1 MFTNPAL
8 AEGRSRRTKCSY
20 HLALDNQEFPY
31 LCNVIKPTVYLD
43 TSAINFLFADDA
55 PEKKE
60 ITVDFF
66 DNFIKLGMY
75 DAYVTEF
82 VIAEIN
88 QTGNPDERI
97 KLLKVIEDY
106 PIEVLPVE
114 KVEEIGSLAQNY
126 LDNGI
131 MPPKKLFDALHV
143 AFCVVTKI
151 DYLVSWNFKHLANI
165 NRERRILAKNYEL
178 GYIHPLHII
187 TPTELTG
194 YGT

>member
-1 MFTNPAL
+1 M
-8 AEGRSRRTKCSY
+8 
-20 HLALDNQEFPY
+20 
-31 LCNVIKPTVYLD
+31 IKSTIYLD
-43 TSAINFLFADDA
+43 TSVINFLFAHDA

-60 ITVDFF
+60 ITIDFF
-66 DNFIKLGMY
+66 ENFVKLGIY
-75 DAYVTEF
+75 DTYITEY

-88 QTGNPDERI
+88 QTTDAEERQQ
-97 KLLKVIEDY
+97 LLKIVEDY
-106 PIEVLPVE
+106 PIEILPVD
-114 KVEEIGSLAQNY
+114 KVEEIGTLAQDY

-143 AFCVVTKI
+143 AFCVVSKI

-178 GYIHPLHII
+178 GYIHPLRII

-194 YGT
+194 YGN

>member
-1 MFTNPAL
+1 MKST
-8 AEGRSRRTKCSY
+8 
-20 HLALDNQEFPY
+20 
-31 LCNVIKPTVYLD
+31 IYLD
-43 TSAINFLFADDA
+43 TSVINFLFADDS

-66 DNFIKLGMY
+66 DNFVKLGIY
-75 DAYVTEF
+75 DTYITEY

-88 QTGNPDERI
+88 QTTDNEERLR
-97 KLLKVIEDY
+97 LLKIVEDY
-106 PIEVLPVE
+106 PIEILPVD
-114 KVEEIGSLAQNY
+114 KVEEIGLLTQNY

-143 AFCVVTKI
+143 AFCVVSKI

-165 NRERRILAKNYEL
+165 NRERRVLAKNYEL
-178 GYIHPLHII
+178 GYIHPLRII

>member
-1 MFTNPAL
+1 M
-8 AEGRSRRTKCSY
+8 
-20 HLALDNQEFPY
+20 
-31 LCNVIKPTVYLD
+31 IKSTVYLD

-66 DNFIKLGMY
+66 DNFIKLGIY
-75 DAYVTEF
+75 DTCITEY

-88 QTGNPDERI
+88 QTSNEAERER
-97 KLLKVIEDY
+97 LLNVIENY
-106 PIEVLPVE
+106 PIEILAIEDTERVAL
-114 KVEEIGSLAQNY
+114 LAQRY
-126 LDNGI
+126 LIDGI

-143 AFCVVTKI
+143 AFCVVSKI

-178 GYIHPLHII
+178 GYIHPLRII

-194 YGT
+194 YGN

>member
-1 MFTNPAL
+1 M
-8 AEGRSRRTKCSY
+8 TKPS
-20 HLALDNQEFPY
+20 L
-31 LCNVIKPTVYLD
+31 YLD

-66 DNFIKLGMY
+66 DNFIRLGIY
-75 DAYVTEF
+75 DTFITEF

-88 QTGNPDERI
+88 QTPSQVERNQ
-97 KLLKVIEDY
+97 LLKVIEEY

-114 KVEEIGSLAQNY
+114 KIEEIGSLAQIY
-126 LDNGI
+126 LDAGI

-143 AFCVVTKI
+143 AFCVVAKI

-165 NRERRILAKNYEL
+165 NRERRILAKNYEI
-178 GYIHPLHII
+178 GYIHPLRII

-194 YGT
+194 YGN

>member
-1 MFTNPAL
+1 MKST
-8 AEGRSRRTKCSY
+8 
-20 HLALDNQEFPY
+20 
-31 LCNVIKPTVYLD
+31 IYLD
-43 TSAINFLFADDA
+43 TSVINFLFADDS

-66 DNFIKLGMY
+66 DNFVKLGVY
-75 DAYVTEF
+75 DTFITEF

-88 QTGNPDERI
+88 QTTDNEERLR
-97 KLLKVIEDY
+97 LLKIVEGY
-106 PIEVLPVE
+106 PIEILPVD
-114 KVEEIGSLAQNY
+114 KLEEIGLLAQNY

-143 AFCVVTKI
+143 AFCVVSKI

-165 NRERRILAKNYEL
+165 NRERRVLAKNYEL
-178 GYIHPLHII
+178 GYIHPLRII

>member
-1 MFTNPAL
+1 MKST
-8 AEGRSRRTKCSY
+8 
-20 HLALDNQEFPY
+20 
-31 LCNVIKPTVYLD
+31 IYLD
-43 TSAINFLFADDA
+43 TSVINFLFADDS

-66 DNFIKLGMY
+66 DNFVKLGIY
-75 DAYVTEF
+75 DTYITEY

-88 QTGNPDERI
+88 QTTDNEERLR
-97 KLLKVIEDY
+97 LLKIVEDY
-106 PIEVLPVE
+106 PIEILPVD
-114 KVEEIGSLAQNY
+114 KVEEIGLLAQNY

-143 AFCVVTKI
+143 SFCVVSKI

-165 NRERRILAKNYEL
+165 NRERRVLAKNYEL
-178 GYIHPLHII
+178 GYIHPLRII

>member
-1 MFTNPAL
+1 MKST
-8 AEGRSRRTKCSY
+8 
-20 HLALDNQEFPY
+20 
-31 LCNVIKPTVYLD
+31 IYLD
-43 TSAINFLFADDA
+43 TSVINFLFADDS

-66 DNFIKLGMY
+66 DNFVKLGVY
-75 DAYVTEF
+75 DTFITEY

-88 QTGNPDERI
+88 QTTDNEERLR
-97 KLLKVIEDY
+97 LLKIVEDY
-106 PIEVLPVE
+106 PIEILPVD
-114 KVEEIGSLAQNY
+114 KVEEIGLLAQNY

-143 AFCVVTKI
+143 AFCVVSKI

-165 NRERRILAKNYEL
+165 NRERRVLAKNYEL
-178 GYIHPLHII
+178 GYIHPLRII

>member
-1 MFTNPAL
+1 M
-8 AEGRSRRTKCSY
+8 
-20 HLALDNQEFPY
+20 
-31 LCNVIKPTVYLD
+31 IKSTIYLD
-43 TSAINFLFADDA
+43 TSVINFLFAHDA

-66 DNFIKLGMY
+66 DNFVKLCIY
-75 DAYVTEF
+75 DTYITEY

-88 QTGNPDERI
+88 QTTDNEER
-97 KLLKVIEDY
+97 KRLLKIVEDY
-106 PIEVLPVE
+106 PIQILPVD
-114 KVEEIGSLAQNY
+114 KVEEIGLLAQNY

-143 AFCVVTKI
+143 AFCVVSKI

-178 GYIHPLHII
+178 GYIHPLRII

-194 YGT
+194 YGN